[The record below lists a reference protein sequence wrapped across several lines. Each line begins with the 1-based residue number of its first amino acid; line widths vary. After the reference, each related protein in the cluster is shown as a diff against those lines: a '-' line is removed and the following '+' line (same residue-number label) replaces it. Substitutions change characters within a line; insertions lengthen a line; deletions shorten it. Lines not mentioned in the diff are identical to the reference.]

1 MTQTILDFTVES
13 TEEKLT
19 PRVGS
24 ILLGELLGIQY
35 ELFTDF

>member
-24 ILLGELLGIQY
+24 ILLGEYLKGIGL
-35 ELFTDF
+35 EFIM